1 MQSYD
6 HVVLQGH
13 VTIKYHYIS
22 ITRVPIATKPGRMMT
37 FLAGLLPIMSHDPL
51 ITWPC
56 QIRGHSQEEVQ
67 RANDYVL
74 TNFLLYFC
82 QINLRYLCTSSL
94 TFYHWNLNGIAAH
107 DFVKILLIQGY
118 ITESNICLS
127 ETSQPA
133 NIGPQD
139 ATPTSPS
146 NIPTASPKDP
156 I

>member
-1 MQSYD
+1 M
-6 HVVLQGH
+6 
-13 VTIKYHYIS
+13 
-22 ITRVPIATKPGRMMT
+22 
-37 FLAGLLPIMSHDPL
+37 
-51 ITWPC
+51 
-56 QIRGHSQEEVQ
+56 
-67 RANDYVL
+67 
-74 TNFLLYFC
+74 
-82 QINLRYLCTSSL
+82 LRYFLTIYQTLVTLSLYYCEIEINSGHKQSSL